1 MLINTFTD
9 DALSDLDTV
18 GLRDALAAGRVSP
31 GEVREAAMARAD
43 AARRLNAVVTWVE
56 GDTSTDGPFAG
67 VPTFLKD
74 NEDLPGYPTTFG
86 SRAVPR
92 KQAEAP
98 TRWVEHWRMLGFDT
112 LGKSALPEF
121 GLTAT
126 TEPLDHGPTRNPWGL
141 DHSVGGSS
149 GGSAAL
155 VAAGVV
161 PIAHANDGG
170 GSIRIPASCC
180 GLVGLKPS
188 RGRLVDPEAMEQ
200 MPVKIVT
207 QGVVTRTVRDQ
218 VEFYREMARIHPA
231 DQLPLI
237 GPTGDPGRLRIA
249 VMTQGVAGLPVDP
262 EVREAVE
269 SAARLCEALGH
280 EVETID
286 NPFPDQIAQDFL
298 RYWAMLAF
306 SLQRFGSQ
314 VYGKEYDPKQLEP
327 FTIHLSKFFS
337 TVAVGLPGSLRR
349 LRRFGPVYE
358 ESFGPYDVILSP
370 VLGTPPVPIG
380 YIGPD
385 VDPRE
390 QLVRLLR
397 FASFTA
403 LQNVAGAPGISLP
416 MAMSSQGLPI
426 GIHAAG
432 RFGQEQVLLDLAA
445 AIEQAQPWAR
455 IDRVTSADDRTDSAA
470 PA

>member
-1 MLINTFTD
+1 MRINTFTD
-9 DALSDLDTV
+9 DALSDHDTV
-18 GLRDALAAGRVSP
+18 ALRQALSAGTVSP
-31 GEVREAAMARAD
+31 AEVREAAMARAQ
-43 AARRLNAVVTWVE
+43 AAAPLNAVVTWVE
-56 GDTSTDGPFAG
+56 DPAGDGPFAG

-92 KQAEAP
+92 RDAENP
-98 TRWVEHWRMLGFDT
+98 TRLVEHWRRLGFDT
-112 LGKSALPEF
+112 LGKTALPEF

-126 TEPLDHGPTRNPWGL
+126 TEPLDHGPTLNPWGM

-188 RGRLVDPEAMEQ
+188 RGRLVDPEAMDQ

-207 QGVVTRTVRDQ
+207 QGVVTRSVRDT

-231 DQLPLI
+231 DHLPPI
-237 GPTGDPGRLRIA
+237 GPTGDPGRLRIGLL
-249 VMTQGVAGLPVDP
+249 TQGVAGLPVES
-262 EVREAVE
+262 EVRDAVE
-269 SAARLCEALGH
+269 SAARLCEDLGH
-280 EVETID
+280 AVEPID

-314 VYGKEYDPKQLEP
+314 IYGKEYEPKQLEP
-327 FTIHLSKFFS
+327 FTVHLSKFFS
-337 TVAVGLPGSLRR
+337 GVAVGLPGSLRR

-358 ESFGPYDVILSP
+358 EAFGEFDVILSP
-370 VLGTPPVPIG
+370 VLGTPPPPIG

-390 QLVRLLR
+390 HLVRLLR

-403 LQNVAGAPGISLP
+403 LQNVSGAPGISMP

-445 AIEQAQPWAR
+445 AIEEARPWAR
-455 IDRVTSADDRTDSAA
+455 IDRWTSVNNRTHEVGQA
-470 PA
+470 

>member
-1 MLINTFTD
+1 MRINTFTD
-9 DALSDLDTV
+9 DALSDHDTV
-18 GLRDALAAGRVSP
+18 SLREALSAGTVSP
-31 GEVREAAMARAD
+31 GEVREAAMARAQ
-43 AARRLNAVVTWVE
+43 AAAPLNAVVTWVE
-56 GDTSTDGPFAG
+56 DAAGDGPFAG
-67 VPTFLKD
+67 IPTFLKD

-92 KQAEAP
+92 HAAENP
-98 TRWVEHWRMLGFDT
+98 TRLVEHWRRLGFDT
-112 LGKSALPEF
+112 LGKTALPEF

-126 TEPLDHGPTRNPWGL
+126 TEPLEHGPTLNPWGM

-149 GGSAAL
+149 GGSAAM

-188 RGRLVDPEAMEQ
+188 RGRLVDPEAMDQ

-207 QGVVTRTVRDQ
+207 QGVVTRSVRDT

-231 DQLPLI
+231 DHLPPI
-237 GPTGDPGRLRIA
+237 GPTGDPGRLRIGLL
-249 VMTQGVAGLPVDP
+249 TQGVAGLPVES
-262 EVREAVE
+262 EVRDAVE
-269 SAARLCEALGH
+269 SAARLCEDLGH
-280 EVETID
+280 AVEPID

-314 VYGKEYDPKQLEP
+314 VYGKEYEPKQLEP

-337 TVAVGLPGSLRR
+337 GVAVGLPGSLRR

-358 ESFGPYDVILSP
+358 EAFGEFDVILSP
-370 VLGTPPVPIG
+370 VLGTPPPPIG

-390 QLVRLLR
+390 HLVRLLR

-403 LQNVAGAPGISLP
+403 LQNVAGAPGISMP
-416 MAMSSQGLPI
+416 MAMSSDGLPI

-445 AIEQAQPWAR
+445 AIEEAQPWAR
-455 IDRVTSADDRTDSAA
+455 IDGWTSVNDRTQEVGQA
-470 PA
+470 

>member
-1 MLINTFTD
+1 MRINTFTD

-18 GLRDALAAGRVSP
+18 GLKEALASGRVSAA
-31 GEVREAAMARAD
+31 EVREAAMARAE
-43 AARRLNAVVTWVE
+43 AAGRLNAVVTWVE
-56 GDTSTDGPFAG
+56 EQNTQDGPFAG
-67 VPTFLKD
+67 IPTFLKD

-92 KQAEAP
+92 REAENP
-98 TRWVEHWRMLGFDT
+98 TRLVEHWRRLGFDT
-112 LGKSALPEF
+112 LGKTALPEF

-149 GGSAAL
+149 GGSAAM

-188 RGRLVDPEAMEQ
+188 RGRLVDPEAMDQ

-207 QGVVTRTVRDQ
+207 QGVVTRTVRDTVQ
-218 VEFYREMARIHPA
+218 FYREMARIHPA
-231 DQLPLI
+231 DHLPPI
-237 GPTGDPGRLRIA
+237 GPTGDPGRLRIGLL
-249 VMTQGVAGLPVDP
+249 TQGVAGLPVDP
-262 EVREAVE
+262 EVQAAVE
-269 SAARLCEALGH
+269 SAARLCEDLGH
-280 EVETID
+280 AVEPID

-314 VYGKEYDPKQLEP
+314 VYGKEYQPKQLEP

-337 TVAVGLPGSLRR
+337 SVAVGLPGSLRR
-349 LRRFGPVYE
+349 LRRFGPVYDE
-358 ESFGPYDVILSP
+358 AFGEFDVILSP
-370 VLGTPPVPIG
+370 VLGTPPVRIG
-380 YIGPD
+380 YIGPE

-390 QLVRLLR
+390 HLVRLLR

-403 LQNVAGAPGISLP
+403 LQNVSGAPGISMP
-416 MAMSSQGLPI
+416 MAMSAHGLPI

-432 RFGQEQVLLDLAA
+432 RFGQEQMLLDLAA

-455 IDRVTSADDRTDSAA
+455 IDQVTSSNERTQEAGHA
-470 PA
+470 